1 MRSARPPAGG
11 GVFSCE
17 PPPSM
22 AVENPCLCC
31 LCSNAERPA
40 VVGDGVSGR
49 ERAAV
54 EPDVKRRSRDG
65 RMRRRPGGEPQ
76 IVRALRRSR
85 RVRRVLLISRESELT
100 CPGRPGEQDRQ
111 ARCAAAEGAT
121 SAVSCGANCI
131 HETPHPSL
139 SCYSLRLKEM

>member
-1 MRSARPPAGG
+1 MRSATPPAGG

-85 RVRRVLLISRESELT
+85 RVRRVLLISREIELT

-111 ARCAAAEGAT
+111 AR
-121 SAVSCGANCI
+121 
-131 HETPHPSL
+131 
-139 SCYSLRLKEM
+139 